1 MANLPLSNIFYR
13 KTRTGIGILSVALG
27 VAMVLVL
34 VGLTEGSLN
43 EYAERITNVGAD
55 IMFMGP
61 DSSPFLALNTGVM
74 SEGLAEKLGEVS
86 GVKAVAP
93 VLHWRVTSIKETK
106 KLVSVFG
113 VDLSTYNQI
122 GHGVDIVDGNAF
134 QRPNDIVVD
143 TVISSAD
150 SLALGDTIPMM
161 NQDFEISGICRAG
174 AGARIYVD
182 LHALQEGSGQP
193 GKVSFFLIKVAD
205 GSSIGEVAAA
215 LETQFEGYKVTA
227 LEGFVEELRENALGL
242 KQFTTV
248 LSALAVLIS
257 FLVILLAMYTTIIE
271 RTREIGVLK
280 ALGAG
285 KLYII
290 RLVMTESFLICLL
303 GVLVGYGFSLAGR
316 ALIVSLFPTLTVD
329 LIPRQF
335 VIAALLG
342 ICGGLL
348 GALYPAYR
356 AAKLDPVEA
365 LNFE

>member
-13 KTRTGIGILSVALG
+13 KTRTGIGILSVAIG

-74 SEGLAEKLGEVS
+74 SEGLAEKLGEVP
-86 GVKAVAP
+86 GVAVVAP

-106 KLVSVFG
+106 KLVSIFG
-113 VDLSTYNQI
+113 VDLSSYNRI
-122 GHGVDIVDGNAF
+122 GRGVDIVEGEAF
-134 QRPNDIVVD
+134 QGPNDIVVD
-143 TVISSAD
+143 TVLSSAD
-150 SLALGDTIPMM
+150 SLALRDTLPMM
-161 NQDFEISGICRAG
+161 NQEFEISGICRAG
-174 AGARIYVD
+174 AGARIYID
-182 LHALQEGSGQP
+182 LHVLQAASGQP
-193 GKVSFFLIKVAD
+193 GKVSLFLIKVAE
-205 GSSIGEVAAA
+205 GSSVGEVAAS
-215 LETQFEGYKVTA
+215 LESRFEGYKVTA
-227 LEGFVEELRENALGL
+227 LESFVEELRDNALGL
-242 KQFTTV
+242 KQFTRV

-290 RLVMTESFLICLL
+290 RLVMTESLIICVL
-303 GVLVGYGFSLAGR
+303 GVLVGYALSVGGR
-316 ALIVSLFPTLTVD
+316 ALIVGLFPTLTVD
-329 LIPRQF
+329 LMPSQF
-335 VIAALLG
+335 LVAALLG

>member
-27 VAMVLVL
+27 VAMVLVI
-34 VGLTEGSLN
+34 VGLADGSLN
-43 EYAERITNVGAD
+43 EYADRITNVGAD

-61 DSSPFLALNTGVM
+61 DSSPFLVLNTGVM
-74 SEGLAEKLGEVS
+74 SERLAQKLAEVD

-93 VLHWRVTSIKETK
+93 VLHWRVTSIKGTK
-106 KLVSVFG
+106 KLVAIFG
-113 VDLSTYNQI
+113 VDLSSYNRIGGGVQI
-122 GHGVDIVDGNAF
+122 VNGTGFQKPSDI
-134 QRPNDIVVD
+134 IVD
-143 TVISSAD
+143 TVLSSAD
-150 SLALGDTIPMM
+150 GLDLGDTLPMM
-161 NQDFEISGICRAG
+161 SRDFDISGICKAG
-174 AGARIYVD
+174 AGARIYMD
-182 LHALQEGSGQP
+182 LDALQEASGQP
-193 GKVSFFLIKVAD
+193 DKVSLFLIKVAD
-205 GSSIGEVAAA
+205 GNRVSDVAAA
-215 LETQFEGYKVTA
+215 LEKKFEGYKVTA
-227 LEGFVEELRENALGL
+227 LEGFVEELKDNALGL
-242 KQFTTV
+242 KHFVRV
-248 LSALAVLIS
+248 LSLLAVLIS

-290 RLVMTESFLICLL
+290 RLVITESFLICVL
-303 GVLVGYGFSLAGR
+303 GVMVGYGLSLLGR
-316 ALIVSLFPTLTVD
+316 FVILTFFPTLTVS
-329 LIPRQF
+329 LIASRF
-335 VIAALLG
+335 VVAALLG